1 MRTEKE
7 MMELILKVAEED
19 VRIRA
24 VFLNGSR
31 TNPNITK
38 DIFQDYDIVYVVDE
52 TLSFI
57 NDTNWIDIFGKRL
70 YMQLPD
76 KLDNDLG
83 LNVNVEQCYG
93 YLIQLA
99 DGNRLDLHLMNLDY
113 AKEQI
118 INDKLTIILR
128 DKDNILPSIPSPSD
142 IDYWVKKPTEIQ
154 FKACCNEFW
163 WCLNNVAKGMWRKE
177 VLYVMDMLDSV
188 IRVELKNMLTWY
200 VGIKTD
206 FSVSVGKSGKFLD
219 KYLPKDLWERFLKTY
234 STANI
239 NSMWES
245 IFIMCSL
252 FDEVAELISKELRF
266 SYDKTEAMNSLKFL
280 NNAKILSKSAREVL

>member
-1 MRTEKE
+1 MEK
-7 MMELILKVAEED
+7 
-19 VRIRA
+19 R
-24 VFLNGSR
+24 
-31 TNPNITK
+31 
-38 DIFQDYDIVYVVDE
+38 
-52 TLSFI
+52 SFI
-57 NDTNWIDIFGKRL
+57 RN
-70 YMQLPD
+70 
-76 KLDNDLG
+76 
-83 LNVNVEQCYG
+83 G
-93 YLIQLA
+93 Y
-99 DGNRLDLHLMNLDY
+99 
-113 AKEQI
+113 
-118 INDKLTIILR
+118 
-128 DKDNILPSIPSPSD
+128 
-142 IDYWVKKPTEIQ
+142 
-154 FKACCNEFW
+154 
-163 WCLNNVAKGMWRKE
+163 
-177 VLYVMDMLDSV
+177 V

-280 NNAKILSKSAREVL
+280 NNAKSLSKSAREVL